1 MKNMRLI
8 LTFCFFICG
17 LVANAQYYYK
27 DIITNKENTANN
39 KAIRKANCT
48 SLEVK
53 SYHFDGEE
61 IESFLC
67 RQVIENSAKLVL
79 TITGSP
85 YTGGNH
91 LHSFYTLQGQLQ
103 RSVDS
108 NASLVIQNNY
118 EYQADKLTKISVTS
132 FEPEQKNIRNTEIHQ
147 WIYDEKGT
155 ARKMLRIKNQTDTSI
170 LLFAKDSITNLVINE
185 VEYVK
190 GKVKEHYQYFYDDNH
205 NLTAIFRY
213 NPVRKKMLPELVLDY
228 NDKNEI
234 IKKTNF
240 SGSANNT
247 TFWYYYYN
255 DSGLKTEE
263 QCFLTGNLFKGKL
276 KYFYTYD

>member
-1 MKNMRLI
+1 MQYFLTIIII
-8 LTFCFFICG
+8 LLSYTSQ
-17 LVANAQYYYK
+17 AQYYYK
-27 DIITNKENTANN
+27 DVLTNKENTTNN
-39 KAIRKANCT
+39 QALRKSKCT

-67 RQVIENSAKLVL
+67 RQDIENNAKHVL

-91 LHSFYTLQGQLQ
+91 LHSFYTLQGQLL

-147 WIYDEKGT
+147 WIYDDKGT
-155 ARKMLRIKNQTDTSI
+155 AKKMLRIKNQTDTSI

-190 GKVKEHYQYFYDDNH
+190 GKVKEHYQYFYDDAH
-205 NLTAIFRY
+205 NLTAIFKY
-213 NPVRKKMLPELVLDY
+213 NPIRKKMLPELVLDY
-228 NDKNEI
+228 NDKYEI

-240 SGSANNT
+240 AGSANNT
-247 TFWYYYYN
+247 TFWYYFYN

-276 KYFYTYD
+276 KYFYTYE